1 MRAHAHDL
9 RVEVK
14 EAALADALEAGP
26 WQDAPLTA
34 PEFAFCA
41 YAEKLTMTPAQVT
54 AADVEA
60 LRRAGWSD
68 REIHD
73 GCQVIAYF
81 NYINRIADG
90 LGIDPE
96 PDLDA

>member
-1 MRAHAHDL
+1 VRAHANDL

-14 EAALADALEAGP
+14 DAALADALESGS
-26 WQDAPLTA
+26 WQEAPLTA
-34 PEFAFCA
+34 PEFAFCT
-41 YAEKLTMTPAQVT
+41 YAEKLTLAPAQVEES
-54 AADVEA
+54 DVEA
-60 LRRAGWSD
+60 LRVAGWSD

-96 PDLDA
+96 PGMNA